1 MFKSFFPKPGPFFL
15 SAFIWALI
23 AVLFW
28 QAGGGAWLER
38 LTGASGDVPISA
50 ARFWSLSYLLFYAY
64 YALCVGLFALFWFA
78 YSPHRW
84 QYWSI
89 LGTALIIFVTW
100 FLVEVGVA
108 VNAWYAPFYDLIQ
121 TALSSPHKVTLGQ
134 FYHEVGIF
142 LGIAL
147 IAVIIGVMNNFFV
160 SHYVFRW
167 RTAGAIMNK
176 IYRLIWNPAL
186 HAWVAVSE
194 FAKANGKGK
203 AGRKS
208 LSATTV
214 GIIGALTLLPM
225 VSASAYADD
234 PDSVK
239 MGTNAVTGETTIL
252 DANTITTGN
261 TNVNEQTLSNV
272 AIGESANAAMGGTA
286 LGDHANADT
295 STSSTPGGS
304 VAIGAYA
311 TANKSGGATAIGLA
325 SEADGQNS
333 VAFGAGAHAN
343 RSGDIAIGHGSTSG
357 TYTSTQTTDDA
368 EGENISF
375 GNLSTAYGGH
385 ALAVGNNVAA
395 TAAYSMAL
403 GIGSQASG
411 VKSLSIGSDA
421 KSSAEH
427 SLAIGSDAAASGEN
441 AQAIGGSATA
451 SGETSLAIGNHASAT
466 DKQSFAVGY
475 KAQST
480 KADAVAIGT
489 QAKAQADRALSFGYN
504 SSATKSD
511 AVAMGSNAKSQ
522 GMSSLAFGTNA
533 ISANANSVAL
543 GSNSLTE
550 AAVATQDITINDKI
564 YAFAGTAPL
573 STVSIGKKDAER
585 TLTNV
590 AAGRIS
596 NTSTD
601 AINGS
606 QLFAAT
612 QATDALGDIA
622 VKYDLNPDGS
632 ANYDSITLGG
642 TAYDSVGETG
652 GTAITNVARG
662 SAFLPEG
669 FDGGKVDRH
678 TRRNRPDRGGDAAGN
693 GAFSR

>member
-1 MFKSFFPKPGPFFL
+1 
-15 SAFIWALI
+15 
-23 AVLFW
+23 
-28 QAGGGAWLER
+28 
-38 LTGASGDVPISA
+38 
-50 ARFWSLSYLLFYAY
+50 
-64 YALCVGLFALFWFA
+64 
-78 YSPHRW
+78 
-84 QYWSI
+84 
-89 LGTALIIFVTW
+89 
-100 FLVEVGVA
+100 
-108 VNAWYAPFYDLIQ
+108 
-121 TALSSPHKVTLGQ
+121 
-134 FYHEVGIF
+134 
-142 LGIAL
+142 
-147 IAVIIGVMNNFFV
+147 
-160 SHYVFRW
+160 
-167 RTAGAIMNK
+167 MNK

-662 SAFLPEG
+662 VDESDAVNMSQLNETNADVADITTVVNNIAGDTTTFCFHFHPAYPRLLPSAL
-669 FDGGKVDRH
+669 R
-678 TRRNRPDRGGDAAGN
+678 
-693 GAFSR
+693 